1 MAPSVISLLTPP
13 TRELYRPS
21 GRDYP
26 LGYRGLIKDD
36 ATTLTGTQGNLL
48 ILIMKNT
55 LTGYY
60 VVSSFVSHI
69 PAMSQNLCSIAF
81 PFAVL
86 GVASLLSV
94 DFAGGNQVFQLLY
107 AAYDFCG
114 RIFAECL
121 SLHDTKDILQH
132 DFGGVDRSYKTSC
145 HRLCGSGNKDTP
157 VVNVL
162 FGFPLAPLHCLG
174 NKGGA
179 GRGAD

>member
-60 VVSSFVSHI
+60 VVSSFVSQI

-86 GVASLLSV
+86 GVASLFSIN
-94 DFAGGNQVFQLLY
+94 FAGGNQVL
-107 AAYDFCG
+107 
-114 RIFAECL
+114 
-121 SLHDTKDILQH
+121 
-132 DFGGVDRSYKTSC
+132 
-145 HRLCGSGNKDTP
+145 
-157 VVNVL
+157 
-162 FGFPLAPLHCLG
+162 
-174 NKGGA
+174 
-179 GRGAD
+179 